1 MNSLIDELPKIM
13 VRGKKV
19 AEKVLENIST
29 ANRITLQT
37 NELVIP
43 TKAKGGLTEF
53 FGQSV
58 KKSDKTDWVNRLI
71 YGDNL
76 LVIEA
81 LLTGDPKTK
90 LPSMRG
96 MIDLIYIDP
105 PFDSKADYRADIHLP
120 HDDIQHKPRILE
132 QFAYSD
138 MWKNGTASY
147 LEMIIPRLILMREL
161 LSEQGS
167 IYVHT
172 DWHVGHYVKVVMD
185 EIFGKHN
192 LKNEITWKRSAIAT
206 NASIQFRNSHDLLL
220 FYGKSNKSIF
230 NIQYGEYSESSKQHY
245 NKKDENGIFRTVPLM
260 ASGKTSSGV
269 SGQAWRGVDVAT
281 RGKSGMHWLKNPQAL
296 EKLDSEGKIYW
307 NSEGIPELK
316 YYTHEAKGVY
326 ISDVWDDID
335 VINSNAKESV
345 GYDTQKPEKLLTR
358 IIQASSSEDS
368 IVADFFGGSGTT
380 GVVAEKLGRKWIMSD
395 IGKPSFMIMRKR
407 LVDQET
413 KPFLYHSIGDY
424 QKEQFEQSSY
434 RTIGDL
440 SQVVVNLYGALPF
453 PDQEG
458 TPKNLGYIKQS
469 KTLVF
474 VDSPT
479 KLTGYN
485 SLKKAQQL
493 RASFMGGWNKVVILG
508 WNFSPDIARIVE
520 SLNDKNLQVLVIP
533 PDLLD
538 KLKTKAS
545 YESLIKSGKIKFS
558 SLQYL
563 TIKPI
568 KIVKNESGEDV
579 LNIELDNY
587 ILLSPDALPLDE
599 KNKDKLEKIIEK
611 DPISLIEYWSIDP
624 NYDGETFRSKWQEY
638 RENNKDL
645 RIKKTAKLVVPKIKG
660 KRTICVKAVDVF
672 SFESATVHVI

>member
-1 MNSLIDELPKIM
+1 M
-13 VRGKKV
+13 
-19 AEKVLENIST
+19 
-29 ANRITLQT
+29 
-37 NELVIP
+37 
-43 TKAKGGLTEF
+43 
-53 FGQSV
+53 
-58 KKSDKTDWVNRLI
+58 
-71 YGDNL
+71 
-76 LVIEA
+76 
-81 LLTGDPKTK
+81 
-90 LPSMRG
+90 
-96 MIDLIYIDP
+96 
-105 PFDSKADYRADIHLP
+105 
-120 HDDIQHKPRILE
+120 
-132 QFAYSD
+132 
-138 MWKNGTASY
+138 
-147 LEMIIPRLILMREL
+147 
-161 LSEQGS
+161 
-167 IYVHT
+167 
-172 DWHVGHYVKVVMD
+172 
-185 EIFGKHN
+185 
-192 LKNEITWKRSAIAT
+192 
-206 NASIQFRNSHDLLL
+206 
-220 FYGKSNKSIF
+220 
-230 NIQYGEYSESSKQHY
+230 
-245 NKKDENGIFRTVPLM
+245 
-260 ASGKTSSGV
+260 
-269 SGQAWRGVDVAT
+269 
-281 RGKSGMHWLKNPQAL
+281 
-296 EKLDSEGKIYW
+296 
-307 NSEGIPELK
+307 
-316 YYTHEAKGVY
+316 
-326 ISDVWDDID
+326 
-335 VINSNAKESV
+335 
-345 GYDTQKPEKLLTR
+345 
-358 IIQASSSEDS
+358 
-368 IVADFFGGSGTT
+368 ADFFGGSGTT
-380 GVVAEKLGRKWIMSD
+380 GVVAEKLGRKWIMAD

-587 ILLSPDALPLDE
+587 ILLSPDVLPLDE
-599 KNKDKLEKIIEK
+599 KNKGKLEKIIET

-645 RIKKTAKLVVPKIKG
+645 RIKKNSKISSTKNQR
-660 KRTICVKAVDVF
+660 KKNNLC
-672 SFESATVHVI
+672 